1 MWQEITIWLIGII
14 ALFYIGKRFYN
25 IFFQYKKGRD
35 CSCSCKG
42 CSLKSKKTL
51 SQIQQNPY
59 STNNNLIHCQ
69 LMPHNK
75 G

>member
-42 CSLKSKKTL
+42 CSLKSKKNIKPNTTKPL
-51 SQIQQNPY
+51 F
-59 STNNNLIHCQ
+59 H
-69 LMPHNK
+69 
-75 G
+75 